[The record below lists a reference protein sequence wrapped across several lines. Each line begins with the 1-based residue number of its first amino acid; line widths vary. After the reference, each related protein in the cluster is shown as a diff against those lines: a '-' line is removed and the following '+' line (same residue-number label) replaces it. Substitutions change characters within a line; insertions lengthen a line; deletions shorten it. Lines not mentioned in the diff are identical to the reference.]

1 MDRNDLGTCEQI
13 LRLIVERGP
22 ITSGELARILVLTPA
37 AVRRHISTLIEDEY
51 IQPYEA
57 TPRAPLKRGR
67 PSRRYVATNQGH
79 SQLSEAYADIATHAL
94 SFVRENLGNSGVEEF
109 AKRRTAALE
118 TRYKGIVDGAGSN
131 PTDRIAALA
140 QALDRDGFMT
150 TLRRGGAHAISLQLC
165 QGHCPV
171 QDVAGAFPELCEA
184 ETRAFAKLLGVPI
197 QRLSTLANGG
207 HVCTTNI
214 PIVKPSSRLA
224 NMTNRRAQSGS
235 GK

>member
-37 AVRRHISTLIEDEY
+37 AVRRHITTLIEDEY
-51 IQPYEA
+51 IQLYE
-57 TPRAPLKRGR
+57 TPSHLPLKRGR
-67 PSRRYVATNQGH
+67 PSRRYVATNHGH
-79 SQLSEAYADIATHAL
+79 AQLNEAYADIATHAL
-94 SFVRENLGNSGVEEF
+94 AFVRENLGDSGIDEF
-109 AKRRTAALE
+109 AQRRTKTLE
-118 TRYKGIVDGAGSN
+118 SRYQGIVDAAG
-131 PTDRIAALA
+131 PHPADKVAALG

-150 TLRRGGAHAISLQLC
+150 TLRRGGPHGISLQLC

-197 QRLSTLANGG
+197 QRLSTLASGG

-214 PIVKPSSRLA
+214 PIVNTHKIP
-224 NMTNRRAQSGS
+224 NHHNRRSQ
-235 GK
+235 